1 MKRLALPIFVFA
13 LLGIA
18 SLFVPGSHGSLFRL
32 YAEFDTP
39 RLTLLLLSF
48 VMAGVAAGLAMR
60 KLRQW
65 HGYVAL
71 GAFALAMVKGRVW
84 EVLKHFGDAGLP
96 MKLHAIAIVGGVIF
110 TLLATVV
117 GEPRDAGETTA

>member
-18 SLFVPGSHGSLFRL
+18 SLFVPGPHGSLFAL
-32 YAEFDTP
+32 YAEFDTV

-48 VMAGVAAGLAMR
+48 LMAGVAAGLAMR
-60 KLRQW
+60 NPRPW
-65 HGYVAL
+65 HGYLAL
-71 GAFALAMVKGRVW
+71 GGFALAFVKARSW
-84 EVLKHFGDAGLP
+84 TILQHFSDAGMPLE
-96 MKLHAIAIVGGVIF
+96 LHAIAIVGGVIF

-117 GEPRDAGETTA
+117 GEPRDAAEAST

>member
-1 MKRLALPIFVFA
+1 MKRLALPILVFA

-18 SLFVPGSHGSLFRL
+18 SMFVPGPHGSLFRL

-48 VMAGVAAGLAMR
+48 LAAGVAAGLAMR
-60 KLRQW
+60 SVRTW
-65 HGYVAL
+65 HGYLAL
-71 GAFALAMVKGRVW
+71 GGFALAMVKARVW
-84 EVLKHFGDAGLP
+84 TVLQHFSNAQTPL
-96 MKLHAIAIVGGVIF
+96 KLHAIAIVGGVIF

-117 GEPRDAGETTA
+117 GEPEQAATTS